1 VATLLKM
8 LVIGFWLIALNFSI
22 FFNRCAGAGH
32 IRDDILYYIRE
43 FEKFTDDDDEERAYL
58 FDMGI
63 KALRY
68 ITFTC
73 LANRNVFLVPTDE
86 YQYISSKI

>member
-1 VATLLKM
+1 M
-8 LVIGFWLIALNFSI
+8 LVIGFLLKVLNFFY

-32 IRDDILYYIRE
+32 IRDDILYYNRE

-58 FDMGI
+58 MDMGI

-68 ITFTC
+68 VYLSC
-73 LANRNVFLVPTDE
+73 
-86 YQYISSKI
+86 